1 MQSGYFQPLT
11 NQLKLAWIWWVIFI
25 SFRQVIYYENNMSAG
40 FILNTWLV
48 LAIAYFYFLIRP
60 RRFFASKHHLYFTRD
75 FRLGMI
81 NIDLAYITTV
91 RLTNYKFEFVY
102 EEKPY
107 QLVIFGK
114 SNQLLRELLKENED
128 EIHIS
133 REKQIQKA

>member
-11 NQLKLAWIWWVIFI
+11 NQFKLAWIWWVIFL

-48 LAIAYFYFLIRP
+48 LAIVYFYFLIRP

-75 FRLGMI
+75 FRLDMI
-81 NIDLAYITTV
+81 SMDLAYITTV

-102 EEKPY
+102 AGKPY
-107 QLVIFGK
+107 HLVVFGK
-114 SNQLLRELLKENED
+114 SYQLLREILKENAD
-128 EIHIS
+128 EINIS
-133 REKQIQKA
+133 REKQVKKA